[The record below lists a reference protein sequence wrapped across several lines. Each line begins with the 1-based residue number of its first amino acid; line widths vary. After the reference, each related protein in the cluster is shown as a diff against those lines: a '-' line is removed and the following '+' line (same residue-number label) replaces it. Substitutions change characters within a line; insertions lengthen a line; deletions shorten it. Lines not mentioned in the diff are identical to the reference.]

1 MDSPDDQP
9 PAGNDGAD
17 AASERLLAFQ
27 REALAETEIAP
38 ADDLDDA
45 LQILGDAT
53 LAHVLGATP
62 LSPEA
67 EATLPEH
74 VQVLLRQARRGI
86 N

>member
-1 MDSPDDQP
+1 MDNPNDQV
-9 PAGNDGAD
+9 PAGNEAAD

-27 REALAETEIAP
+27 REALGQAEIAS

-45 LQILGDAT
+45 LQVLGDAA
-53 LAHVLGATP
+53 LAHILAASP

-67 EATLPEH
+67 EAALPEH
-74 VQVLLRQARRGI
+74 IRELLRQARRGI